1 VGPPGASFCA
11 AVTANALGK
20 KIARRI
26 RNGGP
31 LSLAAYMAIA
41 LHDPDLGYYATR
53 RPFGAAGD
61 FVTAP
66 EISQVFGELIG
77 LWCALVWEQIGRPDP
92 VILAELGPGSGV
104 LADDLLRAAGAV
116 PQLRR
121 ALRLY
126 LVEASPVL
134 RGEQERRL
142 SYAAPV
148 WLTRFDELPAGPM
161 LIVANEFLDALP
173 IRQLVR
179 GHRDWSERMVA
190 LDRDDRL
197 VLADGL
203 ESPALSLLVPDDVR
217 NTARPGTVF
226 EFCPQALALSAVLGA
241 RLEHHPGAALF
252 IDYGYFPSRAGTS
265 LRALSHHVPADALAS
280 PGSADLSAHVDFA
293 AFAQAARTAGADAH
307 GPVSQGQLLNM
318 LGAGARLDALLQRAT
333 ADQRQRLESG
343 VMRLLDPAQMGDLF
357 KAVALVS
364 PWLPTPFGFEFAES
378 QR

>member
-1 VGPPGASFCA
+1 VGPAGASFRA
-11 AVTANALGK
+11 AVTASALGD

-53 RPFGAAGD
+53 RPLGAAGD

-77 LWCALVWEQIGRPDP
+77 LWCALVWEQIGRPDL

-116 PQLRR
+116 PELRR

-142 SYAAPV
+142 AYADPV

-179 GHRDWSERMVA
+179 GHREWSERMVA

-197 VLADGL
+197 VFADGL

-217 NTARPGTVF
+217 NTARPGAVF

-241 RLEHHPGAALF
+241 RLEHDPGAALF
-252 IDYGYFPSRAGTS
+252 IDYGDFPSRAGST
-265 LRALSHHVPADALAS
+265 LRAISHHGPVDALVS

-293 AFAQAARTAGADAH
+293 AFAQAARTAGASAH
-307 GPVSQGQLLNM
+307 GPVSQGRFLGT
-318 LGAGARLDALLQRAT
+318 LGAGARLAALLQRAT

-343 VMRLLDPAQMGDLF
+343 VVRLLDPAQMGDLF

-364 PWLPTPFGFEFAES
+364 PWVPTPFGFEFAET

>member
-1 VGPPGASFCA
+1 M
-11 AVTANALGK
+11 TANALGD

-41 LHDPDLGYYATR
+41 LHDPDLGYYASR

-116 PQLRR
+116 PELRR

-134 RGEQERRL
+134 RREQERRL
-142 SYAAPV
+142 AYADPV

-197 VLADGL
+197 VFADSP
-203 ESPALSLLVPDDVR
+203 ENPALSLLVPDDVR
-217 NTARPGTVF
+217 NAARPGTVF

-241 RLEHHPGAALF
+241 RLEHDPGAALF
-252 IDYGYFPSRAGTS
+252 IDYGYFPSRTGTT
-265 LRALSHHVPADALAS
+265 LRAISHHGPVDPLAS
-280 PGSADLSAHVDFA
+280 PGSADLSTHVDFA
-293 AFAQAARTAGADAH
+293 AFAQAARTAGANAH
-307 GPVSQGQLLNM
+307 GPMSQGQFLGM
-318 LGAGARLDALLQRAT
+318 LGAEIRLDALFQRAT

-343 VMRLLDPAQMGDLF
+343 VVRLLDPAQMGDLF

-364 PWLPTPFGFEFAES
+364 PWLPTPFGFELAEA

>member
-1 VGPPGASFCA
+1 M
-11 AVTANALGK
+11 TANALGD

-41 LHDPDLGYYATR
+41 LHDPDLGYYAAR

-116 PQLRR
+116 PELRR
-121 ALRLY
+121 AIRLY

-134 RGEQERRL
+134 RGEQKRRL
-142 SYAAPV
+142 AYADPV

-190 LDRDDRL
+190 LDHDDRL
-197 VLADGL
+197 VFADGP
-203 ESPALSLLVPDDVR
+203 ESPALSLLVPDNLR
-217 NTARPGTVF
+217 NTARPGAVF
-226 EFCPQALALSAVLGA
+226 EFCPQALALSVGLGA
-241 RLEHHPGAALF
+241 RLAHDPGAALF
-252 IDYGYFPSRAGTS
+252 IDYGHFPSRPGTT
-265 LRALSHHVPADALAS
+265 LRAISRHGPVDALAS

-293 AFAQAARTAGADAH
+293 AFAQAARTAGADAY
-307 GPVSQGQLLNM
+307 GPVPQGRLLGM
-318 LGAGARLDALLQRAT
+318 LGAHARLGALLQRAT

-343 VMRLLDPAQMGDLF
+343 VARLLDPAQMGDLF
-357 KAVALVS
+357 KAIALVS
-364 PWLPTPFGFEFAES
+364 PWLPAPFGFEFAEA
-378 QR
+378 R

>member
-1 VGPPGASFCA
+1 M
-11 AVTANALGK
+11 TNALGD

-77 LWCALVWEQIGRPDP
+77 LWCALVWEQMGRPDA

-116 PQLRR
+116 PELRS

-134 RGEQERRL
+134 RAEQKRRL
-142 SYAAPV
+142 AFADPV
-148 WLTRFDELPAGPM
+148 WLTRFDELPAGPA
-161 LIVANEFLDALP
+161 LIIANEFLDALP

-190 LDRDDRL
+190 LDRDGRL
-197 VLADGL
+197 VFADGP
-203 ESPALSLLVPDDVR
+203 ESPALSLLVPDNLRD
-217 NTARPGTVF
+217 TARPGAVF
-226 EFCPQALALSAVLGA
+226 EFCPYALSLSAALGA
-241 RLEHHPGAALF
+241 RLEHDPGVALF
-252 IDYGYFPSRAGTS
+252 VDYGYFPSRPGTT
-265 LRALSHHVPADALAS
+265 LRALSHHGRVDPLAS

-293 AFAQAARTAGADAH
+293 AFTQAARMAGANAH
-307 GPVSQGQLLNM
+307 GPVSQGQFLDL
-318 LGAGARLDALLQRAT
+318 LGASARLDALLQRTT

-343 VMRLLDPAQMGDLF
+343 VVRLLDPAQMGDLF
-357 KAVALVS
+357 KAVALTS
-364 PWLPTPFGFEFAES
+364 PWLPTPFGFEFAET
-378 QR
+378 QQ